1 MQRWGPKVAPDRGS
15 GDPCVGHE
23 AQLQR
28 SVLWLPKHPVI
39 NQRTQPWHRESS
51 TCHAHRRCRS
61 VPVKS
66 YLLTRTVSKTY
77 CHIYYF
83 VLVFKISGHS
93 WGGGWVCVSS
103 RERIFLLG
111 PFAQVLGK
119 GWTLDHVWLFSWVL
133 FSCHRL
139 FSFETG
145 CHPRMSP
152 ESLWKGS
159 QGHQEV
165 FGTFLNSS
173 PPAEK
178 IARGS
183 LN

>member
-1 MQRWGPKVAPDRGS
+1 MDPWGGSFSQIATDAEVAKGRSGPWVRWPVWGMKLS
-15 GDPCVGHE
+15 SK
-23 AQLQR
+23 R

-39 NQRTQPWHRESS
+39 NQRTQPWHRESLL
-51 TCHAHRRCRS
+51 HATPTEDAVLFQR
-61 VPVKS
+61 KS

-83 VLVFKISGHS
+83 VLVFKISGHFLEG
-93 WGGGWVCVSS
+93 WGGVCVSS

-119 GWTLDHVWLFSWVL
+119 GWILDHVWLFSWVL

-145 CHPRMSP
+145 YHPRMSP
-152 ESLWKGS
+152 ESLWKIQGASGS
-159 QGHQEV
+159 FFIPSQ
-165 FGTFLNSS
+165 
-173 PPAEK
+173 
-178 IARGS
+178 
-183 LN
+183 